1 LEVLAKDSKGDALP
15 MLCLNDSIRHD
26 DPAVQPLLST
36 IDEAQTLTQL
46 ILAVWPLARVLARHI
61 VEAVLAERAQRP
73 SAWPPCPTCGT
84 ALRSKGF
91 AQRQLMSLFG
101 PLRWRRRVG
110 RCPHGCAIPQVA
122 PFDEALGVQPQQRT
136 SGELQ
141 CLGCA
146 LAVFVPFA
154 TAARLLGWY
163 CGGVV
168 SPRAVWCWVQAA
180 GHRAMEHLQAELA
193 AVAEGHG
200 PPPEPLTAEAAALPL
215 ALGADGVMVPFR
227 PEGGK
232 PSGKLRWR
240 EIKVGVLARLGQHRT
255 RTGHIVTRLAQRRLV
270 AVLGDI
276 DALKPRL
283 WLEALRQGIGH
294 APQVVWL
301 SDGGRGLWRLFE
313 EQFAGSATGVL
324 DFYHAAQN
332 LWKSAAAWLDGRTTK
347 AQRWFVWARHRLRH
361 GNPDGVLAD
370 LAEALDVEGL
380 PNTARDTLTTV
391 YAYLERHRAHI
402 DYAKY
407 KELGLP
413 LGSGMVESACKWL
426 IQQRFKGVGMRWS
439 EDGFNHLVHLR
450 LAWVNG
456 RFEALF
462 ELALSPN
469 S

>member
-1 LEVLAKDSKGDALP
+1 MP

-61 VEAVLAERAQRP
+61 VESVLAERAQRP

-101 PLRWRRRVG
+101 PILWRRRVG

-163 CGGVV
+163 CGAVV

-180 GHRAMEHLQAELA
+180 GHRAMEHLQADLA
-193 AVAEGHG
+193 AAAEGHG
-200 PPPEPLTAEAAALPL
+200 PPLEPLTAEAAALPL

-227 PEGGK
+227 PEGGT
-232 PSGKLRWR
+232 PSGKIRWR
-240 EIKVGVLARLGQHRT
+240 EIKVGVLARLSQHRT
-255 RTGHIVTRLAQRRLV
+255 RTGHIVPRLYQRRVV

-301 SDGGRGLWRLFE
+301 SDGGRGLWRLCE

-347 AQRWFVWARHRLRH
+347 AQRWFAWARHRLRH
-361 GNPDGVLAD
+361 GNPGGVLAD

-380 PNTARDTLTTV
+380 PKTARDTLTTV

-462 ELALSPN
+462 GLALSPN

>member
-1 LEVLAKDSKGDALP
+1 
-15 MLCLNDSIRHD
+15 MLCLSDSIRHD

-36 IDEAQTLTQL
+36 IEKAQTLAQL
-46 ILAVWPLARVLARHI
+46 IIAVWPLARVLALHI
-61 VEAVLAERAQRP
+61 IEHVLAERAQRP
-73 SAWPPCPTCGT
+73 VTWPPCPCCGS
-84 ALRSKGF
+84 ALRRKGF
-91 AQRQLMSLFG
+91 ATRQVTSLFG
-101 PLRWRRRVG
+101 PLHWRRRVG

-122 PFDEALGVQPQQRT
+122 PFDELLGVQPHQRT

-141 CLGCA
+141 GLGCA

-180 GHRAMEHLQAELA
+180 GHQAMALLQDELA
-193 AVAEGHG
+193 AVDTGHE
-200 PPPEPLTAEAAALPL
+200 PTSEPLTDAQAALPL

-232 PSGKLRWR
+232 PQGKSRWR
-240 EIKVGVLARLGQHRT
+240 EVKVGVLARLGQHRT
-255 RTGHIVTRLAQRRLV
+255 RPGQVVTRLTQRRLV

-283 WLEALRQGIGH
+283 WLEALRQGIRN
-294 APQVVWL
+294 APRVVWL

-313 EQFAGSATGVL
+313 EQFAGYATGVL

-332 LWKSAAAWLDGRTTK
+332 LWKSAAAWLDGRTTQ
-347 AQRWFVWARHRLRH
+347 ARRWFGWARHRLRQGH
-361 GNPDGVLAD
+361 HDGVLAD
-370 LAEALDVEGL
+370 LADALEVEGL
-380 PNTARDTLTTV
+380 PATARDTVRTV
-391 YAYLERHRAHI
+391 YAYLERHHEHI
-402 DYAKY
+402 DYAAY
-407 KELGLP
+407 KALGLP

-439 EDGFNHLVHLR
+439 EDGFNHLLHLR

-462 ELALSPN
+462 GLALSPN
-469 S
+469 P